1 MRATTGDDLVIVPTG
16 TANVASVRAA
26 FHRLGVEP
34 RDAATPDD
42 VEAAARVV
50 LPGVG
55 AFGSAMGAIDAAGMR
70 AVLRDRVDA
79 GRATLAVCVGMQ
91 LLGESS
97 TESPGVAGLG
107 VLPAVVSGFP
117 AGVRVP
123 QLGWNQVEPAAGS
136 RYLSPGWAYFANS
149 FRFSRLRVGL
159 ALALPPTTPGRSWR
173 PWSGDPSWQSSST
186 RSCQGVGGPASSAGG
201 WRRHDSETQPEVG
214 ARRLGLGSPT
224 APR

>member
-1 MRATTGDDLVIVPTG
+1 VRATTGDDLVIVPTG

-26 FHRLGVEP
+26 FRRLGVEP
-34 RDAATPDD
+34 REAVTPED

-55 AFGSAMGAIDAAGMR
+55 VFGSAMGAIDAAGMCD
-70 AVLRDRVDA
+70 VLRDRVDS

-91 LLGESS
+91 LLGKSS

-107 VLPAVVSGFP
+107 ALPAVVSGFP
-117 AGVRVP
+117 TGVRVP

-149 FRFSRLRVGL
+149 YRF
-159 ALALPPTTPGRSWR
+159 TT
-173 PWSGDPSWQSSST
+173 SSSGWLSASAEYAGPFVAALE
-186 RSCQGVGGPASSAGG
+186 RGSVLAVQFHPELSGPWGAGVL
-201 WRRHDSETQPEVG
+201 RRWLE
-214 ARRLGLGSPT
+214 A
-224 APR
+224 A

>member
-1 MRATTGDDLVIVPTG
+1 MRATSGDDVVIVPTG
-16 TANVASVRAA
+16 TANVASVGAA
-26 FHRLGVEP
+26 FRRLGVEP

-70 AVLRDRVDA
+70 DALRDRVDA
-79 GRATLAVCVGMQ
+79 DRATLAVCVGMQ

-107 VLPAVVSGFP
+107 ALPAAVSGFP

-149 FRFSRLRVGL
+149 FRYE
-159 ALALPPTTPGRSWR
+159 APPAGWAIAVA
-173 PWSGDPSWQSSST
+173 GH
-186 RSCQGVGGPASSAGG
+186 GGPFVAALERGSVLAVQFHPELSGG
-201 WRRHDSETQPEVG
+201 WGTGVLSRWLE
-214 ARRLGLGSPT
+214 LT
-224 APR
+224 A